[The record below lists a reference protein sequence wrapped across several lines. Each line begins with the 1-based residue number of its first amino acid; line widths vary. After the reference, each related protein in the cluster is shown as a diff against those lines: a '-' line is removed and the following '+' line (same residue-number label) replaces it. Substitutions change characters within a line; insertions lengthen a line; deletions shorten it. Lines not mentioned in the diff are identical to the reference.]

1 LNSFLRDLVTPTGAE
16 LANVLNSKS
25 GYELAELDTVTH
37 ALRIRTDDIIVMYHL
52 FNLDQF

>member
-1 LNSFLRDLVTPTGAE
+1 MNSFLRDLVTPTGAE

-25 GYELAELDTVTH
+25 GYEFTELDTVTH
-37 ALRIRTDDIIVMYHL
+37 ALRIRIDDMIVMYHL